1 MRPRF
6 DPTGEIEVQS
16 DSMCLSAHSWLKR
29 GVKNLPDCSSRRMPG
44 AQSSFLTP
52 NPCVKVSIDAHDA
65 VHLFVSSVI
74 RRHRV
79 QLVLFGSKSW
89 LCSDPCVCG
98 HASVSGRHASGL
110 CIKYS
115 FPIDAPPVGP
125 RLDEVSAHTP
135 APACTPRCFGY
146 RNHTPESPA
155 LPMQSPAV
163 SRSRHLTVC
172 GGVSVCASAIVPDI
186 RCFGYRNLTLE
197 TSSPSSQSSAVA
209 SPGPAKCCARSTS
222 PLCHAVI

>member
-1 MRPRF
+1 MRHAHGHGGSPLR
-6 DPTGEIEVQS
+6 
-16 DSMCLSAHSWLKR
+16 SA
-29 GVKNLPDCSSRRMPG
+29 PG
-44 AQSSFLTP
+44 ADRSGHGDAEPAGSSHQPSRVFNVYICSARLPPCACSLACYSSNGIFQPQSTS
-52 NPCVKVSIDAHDA
+52 
-65 VHLFVSSVI
+65 
-74 RRHRV
+74 R
-79 QLVLFGSKSW
+79 
-89 LCSDPCVCG
+89 
-98 HASVSGRHASGL
+98 
-110 CIKYS
+110 
-115 FPIDAPPVGP
+115 PPTVP
-125 RLDEVSAHTP
+125 AHTP
-135 APACTPRCFGY
+135 APACTPRCFGF